1 MKIMNSEQ
9 IKDILLQRGYS
20 ERNAVIAS
28 KELVDISDKLI
39 PILKDWLNDENCQK
53 DYSVEGHSIQE
64 LLEGGMKYPAAILTM
79 DWLIKDPKV
88 ALRSLTKG
96 TR

>member
-1 MKIMNSEQ
+1 MNTEQ

-20 ERNAVIAS
+20 ERNAAIAS
-28 KELVDISDKLI
+28 KELVDISDKLT
-39 PILKDWLNDENCQK
+39 PILMDWLNDENCQK

-64 LLEGGMKYPAAILTM
+64 CLENGMKYPAAILTM

>member
-1 MKIMNSEQ
+1 MKIMNTEQ

-20 ERNAVIAS
+20 ERNAAIAS
-28 KELVDISDKLI
+28 KELM
-39 PILKDWLNDENCQK
+39 DWLNDENCQK

-64 LLEGGMKYPAAILTM
+64 FIEYDMKFPAAILTM

-96 TR
+96 AR

>member
-1 MKIMNSEQ
+1 MKIINTEQ
-9 IKDILLQRGYS
+9 IKDMLLQRGYR
-20 ERNAVIAS
+20 ERNATIAS
-28 KELVDISDKLI
+28 KELVDISDKLT
-39 PILKDWLNDENCQK
+39 PILNEWLSDENCQK
-53 DYSVEGHSIQE
+53 NYSVEGHSIQE
-64 LLEGGMKYPAAILTM
+64 FLEGGMKYPAAILTL